1 MKNILLVTFIGLSF
15 FTFAQNPAFK
25 DFIGKDYS
33 VFSEFESFIIF
44 NDYGGL
50 LLNHSFG
57 KDTNEAFALYGYG
70 DSLIVLFEKA
80 HNPDHGMNARF
91 ILLDAIQLNDVNNKY
106 FIQYGTC
113 SFNGKDDVY
122 IVALVKMNKNKAY
135 YNQCKKAWKIDHLK
149 HTFIEINPKMVK
161 CLNEDYNVCE

>member
-33 VFSEFESFIIF
+33 VFSEFESFSKF

-57 KDTNEAFALYGYG
+57 KDTNEAFAFM
-70 DSLIVLFEKA
+70 D
-80 HNPDHGMNARF
+80 M
-91 ILLDAIQLNDVNNKY
+91 
-106 FIQYGTC
+106 
-113 SFNGKDDVY
+113 
-122 IVALVKMNKNKAY
+122 
-135 YNQCKKAWKIDHLK
+135 
-149 HTFIEINPKMVK
+149 EIP
-161 CLNEDYNVCE
+161 

>member
-15 FTFAQNPAFK
+15 FTFGQNPAFK

-106 FIQYGTC
+106 FIQLII
-113 SFNGKDDVY
+113 K
-122 IVALVKMNKNKAY
+122 
-135 YNQCKKAWKIDHLK
+135 
-149 HTFIEINPKMVK
+149 
-161 CLNEDYNVCE
+161 